1 MKRISLKMR
10 AIGLLIALAL
20 MLVFTIEPLGVQAES
35 TETET
40 ESVDTEAETL
50 SKSSSSA
57 SVKVTFKDKTRTYY
71 NALKK
76 VYLND
81 KAVSLAKYPIFKKSG
96 SFMGPAEIIF
106 GKGKLGTVYDATSS
120 RVAIRSKNTL
130 IVMRNGKKTAYLN
143 GSKVYVGT
151 PAMLVNYKKSGKTMW
166 VVPLK
171 SVCRVLGLKYSS
183 ADGKIKISKK
193 VKAKKTG
200 KKKKATKTKAVKKVT
215 TAKKEASKTIPNAEK
230 ILLCLDAGH
239 GGGDSGAG
247 HYGFKEKNMN
257 LAIVLAAKRYFDQ
270 DPHFKV
276 YYTRVSDVLPSLN
289 ARCTFAN
296 SKDVDFFI
304 SVHINSYK
312 KTSAGTETLYNATRV
327 NKTAKKGLT
336 SLELAAWMQG
346 CTAATTGFGNRG
358 LVNRPKLIVLKK
370 TKMPA
375 CLIEYGFLSNP
386 KEARRMNQNL
396 NLYGKSLYN
405 GVVRLMKRKGRY
417 K

>member
-1 MKRISLKMR
+1 MKRISLKNR
-10 AIGLLIALAL
+10 AIRGLIALAL
-20 MLVFTIEPLGVQAES
+20 VLVFIAEPLGVQAES
-35 TETET
+35 VEE
-40 ESVDTEAETL
+40 TEAEPL

-57 SVKVTFKDKTRTYY
+57 SVKVTFKNKTRTYY
-71 NALKK
+71 NALNK
-76 VYLND
+76 VYLNG
-81 KAVSLAKYPIFKKSG
+81 KAVSLASYPIFKKSG
-96 SFMGPAEIIF
+96 TFMGPAEIIF
-106 GKGKLGTVYDATSS
+106 GKSKLGTAYDANSS
-120 RVAIRSKNTL
+120 RVAIRSKTSL

-143 GSKVYVGT
+143 GKKVYVGT

-171 SVCRVLGLKYSS
+171 SVCRVLGLNYSLT
-183 ADGKIKISKK
+183 DGKIKISKK
-193 VKAKKTG
+193 AKAKKTS
-200 KKKKATKTKAVKKVT
+200 KKKKATKATTVKKAT
-215 TAKKEASKTIPNAEK
+215 TTTGKKLSTSASAEK
-230 ILLCLDAGH
+230 IVLCLDAGH
-239 GGGDSGAG
+239 GGDDSGAS

-257 LAIVLAAKRYFDQ
+257 LAIVLAAKRYFDK
-270 DPHFKV
+270 DSHFKV
-276 YYTRVSDVLPSLN
+276 YYTRVSDVLPTLN

-296 SKDVDFFI
+296 SKNVDFFI

-312 KTSAGTETLYNATRV
+312 KSSAGTETLYNAARV

-386 KEARRMNQNL
+386 KEAKRMNQSFT
-396 NLYGKSLYN
+396 LYGKSLYN

-417 K
+417 R

>member
-1 MKRISLKMR
+1 MCEERSCFMKRIPLKKR

-20 MLVFTIEPLGVQAES
+20 MLISFAEPLGVQAGS
-35 TETET
+35 TE
-40 ESVDTEAETL
+40 AKTL

-57 SVKVTFKDKTRTYY
+57 SVKVTFKNKTRTYY
-71 NALKK
+71 NAMNK
-76 VYLND
+76 VEVAG
-81 KAVSLAKYPIFKKSG
+81 KSVSLAKYPVFKKSG
-96 SFMGPAEIIF
+96 TFMGPAEIIF
-106 GKGKLGTVYDATSS
+106 GKSKLGTVYDANNS
-120 RVAIRSKNTL
+120 RVAIRLKNNL
-130 IVMRNGKKTAYLN
+130 IIMKNGKKTAYLN

-151 PAMLVNYKKSGKTMW
+151 PAMLINYKKSGKTMW

-171 SVCRVLGLKYSS
+171 SVCRVLGLNYSLT
-183 ADGKIKISKK
+183 DGKIKISKK
-193 VKAKKTG
+193 AKAKKASN
-200 KKKKATKTKAVKKVT
+200 KKNATATTQAPKPTMAANNKTAAVP
-215 TAKKEASKTIPNAEK
+215 SSEK
-230 ILLCLDAGH
+230 IVLCLDAGH
-239 GGGDSGAG
+239 GGGDSGAS
-247 HYGFKEKNMN
+247 HFGFKEKNMN

-270 DPHFKV
+270 DPHFTV
-276 YYTRVSDVLPSLN
+276 YYTRLTDVLPTLN

-312 KTSAGTETLYNATRV
+312 ESSAGTETLFNASRV

-358 LVNRPKLIVLKK
+358 LVDRPKLIVLKK

-375 CLIEYGFLSNP
+375 CLIEFGFLSNP
-386 KEARRMNQNL
+386 KEAKRMNQNL

-405 GVVRLMKRKGRY
+405 GVVRMMKRKGRY